1 MLKRS
6 FPRFFNVKYTWC
18 VCRVRPFP
26 VNFPLH
32 LIFSCQIF
40 FFGLFE
46 VLRNR
51 RNSAVF
57 GMCLITECWIIPS
70 SSDSCHKH
78 YPVFSFVF
86 EQSASM
92 YRRYRLHLLFYARNL
107 VIGTLDNEL
116 QMLHAWIF
124 VIDAQGL
131 LLGFASNVFVTNIMY
146 QFYLWA
152 R

>member
-1 MLKRS
+1 
-6 FPRFFNVKYTWC
+6 
-18 VCRVRPFP
+18 
-26 VNFPLH
+26 
-32 LIFSCQIF
+32 
-40 FFGLFE
+40 
-46 VLRNR
+46 
-51 RNSAVF
+51 
-57 GMCLITECWIIPS
+57 
-70 SSDSCHKH
+70 
-78 YPVFSFVF
+78 
-86 EQSASM
+86 M

-131 LLGFASNVFVTNIMY
+131 LLGFASNVFVINTMY